1 MSNQD
6 RKRVSPNIIE
16 ISGINGK
23 TYEVIMTIDKIDYCR
38 TFKTLEE
45 AIEFKDNSRKN
56 AARSNFEYPDDLIEE
71 LGLYENNRLDIDYIE
86 KHFEENFEYLLSR
99 AFLTSREEVALK
111 GYYVKGYTLEAIGLQ
126 LGVNRER
133 IRQILAKAIRK
144 MKRPSRLDV
153 LKYGKELIEEQENVV
168 ELIMQIKGK
177 KQFLE
182 QMNVELDEKIKNIMI
197 NGEVSPLTSIR
208 ELDLSIRSLNCLRRA
223 DINTLGDL
231 LDKTEEDMM
240 KIRNLGRKSLK
251 EIIRTLDDMGLHLKD
266 YDKKEKDFYLE
277 EEE

>member
-16 ISGINGK
+16 ISGINEK
-23 TYEVIMTIDKIDYCR
+23 TYEVIMTIGKIDYRR

-45 AIEFKDNSRKN
+45 AIKFRDNSRKN
-56 AARSNFEYPDDLIEE
+56 GTRINFEFPDDLIKE
-71 LGLYENNRLDIDYIE
+71 LGLYEDNRLDIDYIE

-99 AFLTSREEVALK
+99 SFLTPREKVVLE

-126 LGVNRER
+126 FGVTRER
-133 IRQILAKAIRK
+133 IKQILNKAIRR
-144 MKRPSRLDV
+144 MKHPSRLDI
-153 LKYGKELIEEQENVV
+153 LKYGKELIEEQDDV
-168 ELIMQIKGK
+168 EELTRQLKRK

-182 QMNVELDEKIKNIMI
+182 QMNVELDENIKNIM
-197 NGEVSPLTSIR
+197 GEVSLSKPIK

-223 DINTLGDL
+223 DINTLDDL
-231 LDKTEEDMM
+231 LNKTEEDMM
-240 KIRNLGRKSLK
+240 KVRNLGRKSLK
-251 EIIRTLDDMGLHLKD
+251 EIIRVLDDMGLHLKD

-277 EEE
+277 EE